1 VLAIQ
6 QSDLSI
12 AHGLAIPPRRA
23 GSRPEA
29 PRDRAP
35 EPVARPAGDLAEG
48 IHEARLCALI
58 YENRR
63 ERPRRSAIV

>member
-1 VLAIQ
+1 MDLPSLHTAPVLGQ
-6 QSDLSI
+6 E
-12 AHGLAIPPRRA
+12 PPQ
-23 GSRPEA
+23 
-29 PRDRAP
+29 DRAP

-63 ERPRRSAIV
+63 ERPRRSAII